1 MKAKFLWASLLLFAG
16 ITACT
21 DDAIESQT
29 GNGSKGEGTPA
40 YLSISF
46 SANAGSS
53 TKAAGDNT
61 GDQDGS
67 AEDSG
72 HANAGTADE
81 VAVKTA
87 LIVVVPTD
95 AQSGGTGFAK
105 LYSASASSTGAGDE
119 TLGGTENEDAA
130 VTVIN
135 ETTKTYSTDTP
146 IEVTATDAGIEY
158 KVLVVVNPVASL
170 TTSYTGIA
178 SGINDLAQ
186 AQQLYNAIT
195 TGDYTSATPD
205 ATYITA
211 ASELGSKDKGFMM
224 ANRAECVKTV
234 TTANTVENPAK
245 FDLDVE
251 RVLSKITFRPKE
263 VNDQPSYVYEVES
276 TIGTAFK
283 AETEEGAFNN
293 EQPEGTTPNAKG
305 TFNKGH
311 DEAGNEVWVLYD
323 NDSKFVGVYGKGTLI
338 TGEGNYKDLYFFSRL
353 TPKTQDEYD
362 EGTEEDQK
370 KWYVGTKTG
379 ADFTTEDEIN
389 SVTLEMKKD
398 ESASTTKT
406 FYVKLEGYALTN
418 LSKSVNYVRH
428 TIDVGG
434 SIESPFGTLTTNGK
448 YLYTPGWE
456 TKNAVAFDGDG
467 NFLNNTDD
475 GSDYGSTW
483 FYNSL
488 AKVSEES
495 KTLTPTGLAN
505 STCFKTFANAAEN
518 PGTVTGD
525 GTQHNQSGNSLPDV
539 GYLLGYCFE
548 NSVEADQ
555 QRHGLTTGIS
565 FVATIW
571 EDEACTNKPLER
583 LYLYAGNNF
592 ESIQGI
598 VDAYAGNV
606 PEAVKNL
613 AAKEAKGET
622 ISKEELEKAAIDR
635 YEGNVCYYY
644 TNRIKHFD
652 NADDKTM
659 GVMEFAIMRNNIY
672 SLAVKTISNLGDP
685 FIDPT
690 PGIENESKEA
700 ALQIEAEIVPWIV
713 RYNDIE
719 F

>member
-21 DDAIESQT
+21 DDAIETQT
-29 GNGSKGEGTPA
+29 GNSSKGEGTPA
-40 YLSISF
+40 YLTIAF
-46 SANAGSS
+46 SSNAGSS
-53 TKAAGDNT
+53 TKATNDGD
-61 GDQDGS
+61 GDGD
-67 AEDSG
+67 AEDSK
-72 HANAGTADE
+72 HQNAGTEAE

-87 LIVVVPTD
+87 LIVVVP
-95 AQSGGTGFAK
+95 AEGEEGGTGFARY
-105 LYSASASSTGAGDE
+105 YSAMDGTAD
-119 TLGGTENEDAA
+119 TENPDL
-130 VTVIN
+130 TVIN
-135 ETTKTYSTDTP
+135 GQNRTYSTNSP
-146 IEVTATDAGIEY
+146 IKIAATATGITY
-158 KVLVVVNPVASL
+158 KVLVVVNPLSSL
-170 TTSYTGIA
+170 TDSYTGIA
-178 SGINDLAQ
+178 NGITDLAQ
-186 AQQLYNAIT
+186 AQALYNTIT
-195 TGDYTSATPD
+195 TGNYSDTKTTYTE
-205 ATYITA
+205 A
-211 ASELGSKDKGFMM
+211 ANELGNATAGFMM
-224 ANRAECVKTV
+224 ANRSEKTV
-234 TTANTVENPAK
+234 IVYDYNTPDNPAEAE
-245 FDLDVE
+245 LDVE

-338 TGEGNYKDLYFFSRL
+338 TGEGDYKDLYFFSRL

-398 ESASTTKT
+398 ESASTTKK
-406 FYVKLEGYALTN
+406 FYVKLEGYALIN
-418 LSKSVNYVRH
+418 LSNKVNYVRH

-434 SIESPFGTLTTNGK
+434 VIESPFGSVASK

-456 TKNAVAFDGDG
+456 EKNAATFGDSG
-467 NFLNNTDD
+467 DFVEGGFNAGTH
-475 GSDYGSTW
+475 
-483 FYNSL
+483 FYNTL
-488 AKVSEES
+488 ADVSGES
-495 KTLTPTGLAN
+495 KTLVPSGSDWLTN
-505 STCFKTFANAAEN
+505 STYFKTFAATAEN
-518 PGTVTGD
+518 PGEVTGD
-525 GTQHNQSGNSLPDV
+525 GNEHNTSSGNLDDI

-548 NSVEADQ
+548 NSVVAEQ

-565 FVATIW
+565 FVARIW
-571 EDEACTNKPLER
+571 EDEACSKPLER

-592 ESIQGI
+592 ESIQSI
-598 VDAYAGNV
+598 VEAYAGSV
-606 PEAVKNL
+606 PSAIKDL

-622 ISKEELEKAAIDR
+622 IDKADLEAAGIDR

-644 TNRIKHFD
+644 TNRIKHYD
-652 NADDKTM
+652 NGDDNSL

-672 SLAVKTISNLGDP
+672 SLAVTNISNLGDP

-690 PGIENESKEA
+690 PGIENESEEA
-700 ALQIEAEIVPWIV
+700 ALVIEANIVPWIV

>member
-29 GNGSKGEGTPA
+29 GNGSRGEGTPA

-105 LYSASASSTGAGDE
+105 LYSATASAGNGALDDDQDNV
-119 TLGGTENEDAA
+119 NEDAA

-158 KVLVVVNPVASL
+158 KVLVVVNPVESL
-170 TTSYTGIA
+170 TTYTGIA

-195 TGDYTSATPD
+195 TGDYTSGTPD

-251 RVLSKITFRPKE
+251 RVLSKITFRP
-263 VNDQPSYVYEVES
+263 NMDNNAPSYIYKVES
-276 TIGTAFK
+276 TIGAAFK
-283 AETEEGAFNN
+283 AETKEGAYDTKFGG
-293 EQPEGTTPNAKG
+293 EGSPVYGKG

-311 DEAGNEVWVLYD
+311 DVAGNEVWILYD
-323 NDSKFVGVYGKGTLI
+323 NDSKFIGVFAENGTVSEDGTYKGQPLFV
-338 TGEGNYKDLYFFSRL
+338 KL
-353 TPKTQDEYD
+353 TPKTQEEYTTGTDED
-362 EGTEEDQK
+362 K
-370 KWYVGTKTG
+370 KGWYVGTKAG
-379 ADFTTEDEIN
+379 ASFTEEDEIN
-389 SVTLEMKKD
+389 SVTLEMKED
-398 ESASTTKT
+398 ASASTTKT

-418 LSKSVNYVRH
+418 LSKSVNYVLH
-428 TIDVGG
+428 ILN
-434 SIESPFGTLTTNGK
+434 TL
-448 YLYTPGWE
+448 
-456 TKNAVAFDGDG
+456 
-467 NFLNNTDD
+467 
-475 GSDYGSTW
+475 
-483 FYNSL
+483 
-488 AKVSEES
+488 
-495 KTLTPTGLAN
+495 
-505 STCFKTFANAAEN
+505 
-518 PGTVTGD
+518 
-525 GTQHNQSGNSLPDV
+525 
-539 GYLLGYCFE
+539 
-548 NSVEADQ
+548 
-555 QRHGLTTGIS
+555 
-565 FVATIW
+565 
-571 EDEACTNKPLER
+571 
-583 LYLYAGNNF
+583 
-592 ESIQGI
+592 
-598 VDAYAGNV
+598 
-606 PEAVKNL
+606 
-613 AAKEAKGET
+613 
-622 ISKEELEKAAIDR
+622 
-635 YEGNVCYYY
+635 
-644 TNRIKHFD
+644 
-652 NADDKTM
+652 
-659 GVMEFAIMRNNIY
+659 
-672 SLAVKTISNLGDP
+672 
-685 FIDPT
+685 
-690 PGIENESKEA
+690 
-700 ALQIEAEIVPWIV
+700 
-713 RYNDIE
+713 
-719 F
+719 

>member
-21 DDAIESQT
+21 DDTIESPA
-29 GNGSKGEGTPA
+29 GNGPAGEGTPA

-67 AEDSG
+67 AEDSE
-72 HANAGTADE
+72 HANVGTADE

-105 LYSASASSTGAGDE
+105 LYSATASAGDGA
-119 TLGGTENEDAA
+119 LDDAQDNVNEDAA

-135 ETTKTYSTDTP
+135 ETNKTYSTDTP

-170 TTSYTGIA
+170 TASYTGIA

-195 TGDYTSATPD
+195 TGNYTSATPN

-251 RVLSKITFRPKE
+251 RVLSKITFRP
-263 VNDQPSYVYEVES
+263 NMDNNAPSYIYKVES
-276 TIGTAFK
+276 TIGAAFK
-283 AETEEGAFNN
+283 AETKEGAYDTKFGG
-293 EQPEGTTPNAKG
+293 EASPVYGKG
-305 TFNKGH
+305 MFNKGH
-311 DEAGNEVWVLYD
+311 DVAGNEVWILYD
-323 NDSKFVGVYGKGTLI
+323 NDSKFIGVFAENGTVPEQ
-338 TGEGNYKDLYFFSRL
+338 GQYKDQPLFVKL
-353 TPKTQDEYD
+353 TPKTQEEYTAGTDE
-362 EGTEEDQK
+362 EK
-370 KWYVGTKTG
+370 KGWYVGTKTG
-379 ADFTTEDEIN
+379 TDFTEEDEIN
-389 SVTLEMKKD
+389 SVTLEMKED
-398 ESASTTKT
+398 ASASTTKT

-456 TKNAVAFDGDG
+456 TKNAVVFDGDG
-467 NFLNNTDD
+467 NFPNGTV
-475 GSDYGSTW
+475 GSTW

-488 AKVSEES
+488 AEVSEES
-495 KTLTPTGLAN
+495 ETLTPTGDDWLAN
-505 STCFKTFANAAEN
+505 STYFKAFANAVEN

-525 GTQHNQSGNSLPDV
+525 GTQHNQNSNSLPDV

-571 EDEACTNKPLER
+571 EDEACTSKPLER

>member
-21 DDAIESQT
+21 DDTIESPA
-29 GNGSKGEGTPA
+29 GNGPAGEGTPA

-61 GDQDGS
+61 GDQDGT
-67 AEDSG
+67 AEDSE

-195 TGDYTSATPD
+195 TGNYTSATPD

-251 RVLSKITFRPKE
+251 RVLSKITFRPNGGATPNYIYK
-263 VNDQPSYVYEVES
+263 VES
-276 TIGTAFK
+276 TIGAAFK
-283 AETEEGAFNN
+283 AETKEGAYDTKFGG
-293 EQPEGTTPNAKG
+293 EGSPVYGKG

-311 DEAGNEVWVLYD
+311 DVAGNEVWILYD
-323 NDSKFVGVYGKGTLI
+323 NDSKFIGVFAENGTVSEEGQYKGRPLFV
-338 TGEGNYKDLYFFSRL
+338 KL
-353 TPKTQDEYD
+353 TPKTQEEYTAGTDE
-362 EGTEEDQK
+362 EK
-370 KWYVGTKTG
+370 KGWYVGTKAG
-379 ADFTTEDEIN
+379 ASFTEEDEIN
-389 SVTLEMKKD
+389 SVTLEMKED
-398 ESASTTKT
+398 ASASTTKT

-456 TKNAVAFDGDG
+456 AKNAVAFDGDG
-467 NFLNNTDD
+467 NFPSGTV
-475 GSDYGSTW
+475 GSTW

-488 AKVSEES
+488 AEVSDES

-505 STCFKTFANAAEN
+505 STYFKTFADAAEN

-525 GTQHNQSGNSLPDV
+525 GNQHNQSGNSLPDV

-571 EDEACTNKPLER
+571 EDEACTSKPLER

-613 AAKEAKGET
+613 AAKEAKGEI